1 MPEAIEYDDLRLGDE
16 ILLIASEGSLSTVR
30 GTVTRVVKDEIGDFV
45 ELSNDFIFD
54 SVDDHYLIV
63 LVARPETAPVVK
75 QYPEGALVR
84 ATVAG
89 LQVSSERIYVADGE
103 GNFVSPRTREAY
115 EQSLLKVTE
124 VLWEGP

>member
-63 LVARPETAPVVK
+63 LISRPETEPVAR
-75 QYPEGALVR
+75 QHPEGTLVR

-89 LQVSSERIYVADGE
+89 LPVSSERTYLADDK
-103 GNFVSPRTREAY
+103 GNFVSPRTRKAY

-124 VLWEGP
+124 ILWVAP